1 MLRRARTAEVMIAT
15 SMNANSSNRSGPSR
29 PSTSP
34 EKRHMP
40 CADTPVAMEAATTV
54 STSSMGR
61 GAMYLVNNQETT
73 RQAILSTRKART
85 SPARL
90 SSAMTAVA
98 SGFSVTKAVI
108 SSNVGIS
115 HYP

>member
-1 MLRRARTAEVMIAT
+1 MIAT

-29 PSTSP
+29 SSTSS

-40 CADTPVAMEAATTV
+40 CAETPVAMEAATIV
-54 STSSMGR
+54 STSSTGR
-61 GAMYLVNNQETT
+61 GATYLVKIQDTA
-73 RQAILSTRKART
+73 RQATLSTRTASARPT
-85 SPARL
+85 RL
-90 SSAMTAVA
+90 NSVMTAVA
-98 SGFSVTKAVI
+98 SGFSVMKAAI